1 MKKERKET
9 KTMCQR
15 PAIKRG
21 IFFRA
26 IISAS
31 RARGRL
37 VQRNDDD
44 DDDDDEDE
52 DDSRNFEVVVAGV
65 IVSTTKK
72 VKIRAPPILWETR
85 RGPRRFFQRER
96 ARYTIAAELLA
107 DRARVKRAEQLLRLW
122 PQSASRLLHRH
133 WVKGEQNR
141 EIIDFHFLRS
151 LSLPLFPSLS
161 LLSHSLSLSFFCF
174 SSCSLSLSAQDR
186 ERFLS
191 LSFNLVYSPTCW
203 RRSPF
208 NFVLP

>member
-9 KTMCQR
+9 TTMCQR

-44 DDDDDEDE
+44 DDDDDED
-52 DDSRNFEVVVAGV
+52 DSRNFEVVVAGV

-72 VKIRAPPILWETR
+72 VKIRAPSILWETR

-151 LSLPLFPSLS
+151 LSLPLPP
-161 LLSHSLSLSFFCF
+161 LSLSFSLSFALF
-174 SSCSLSLSAQDR
+174 LLFFILLSLSLSAQDR
-186 ERFLS
+186 ERFPS
-191 LSFNLVYSPTCW
+191 LSFNFVYSPTCW

>member
-9 KTMCQR
+9 TTMCQR

-44 DDDDDEDE
+44 DDDEDE

-72 VKIRAPPILWETR
+72 VKIRAPSILWETR

-151 LSLPLFPSLS
+151 LSLPLSP
-161 LLSHSLSLSFFCF
+161 SLSFFLTLF
-174 SSCSLSLSAQDR
+174 RSLSFAFHPALSLSLSAQNR